1 MILCAT
7 DMDHAQKIVREHN
20 PKAKYK
26 VSRLGEP
33 ITSDHESNSKEDKN
47 LKNKISDSQEALI

>member
-7 DMDHAQKIVREHN
+7 DMDHAQKVVREHN
-20 PKAKYK
+20 PKAKYR
-26 VSRLGEP
+26 VTRLGDP
-33 ITSDHESNSKEDKN
+33 IKSDQENNSKEDKN